1 MRFALAIAVAAA
13 LDQVV
18 FLRIA
23 DWIGVAALLALA
35 YLSLA
40 SAGAGFFAGRRP
52 AQAGALAVFG
62 GAALYGVV
70 SYVTRSSYANDLGS
84 LLQFELQLLL
94 SVVPYAVAGALFG
107 LLGARIRARLTRSSG
122 VPARR

>member
-1 MRFALAIAVAAA
+1 MRFALAILVAAV

-18 FLRIA
+18 FQRIA

-40 SAGAGFFAGRRP
+40 SAGAGFFAIRR
-52 AQAGALAVFG
+52 AALAGALAVFA

-70 SYVTRSSYANDLGS
+70 SYLTRSSYANDVGS
-84 LLQFELQLLL
+84 LLQFELQLAL
-94 SVVPYAVAGALFG
+94 SVVPYGVAGALFG
-107 LLGARIRARLTRSSG
+107 LLGGRLRAGLGGATG
-122 VPARR
+122 RR

>member
-1 MRFALAIAVAAA
+1 MRFVIAIASAAI

-18 FLRIA
+18 YLRIA

-52 AQAGALAVFG
+52 ALAGALAVFA
-62 GAALYGVV
+62 GALLSGVL
-70 SYVTRSSYANDLGS
+70 SYLTRSSYANDPGS
-84 LLQFELQLLL
+84 LLQYELQLVV
-94 SVVPYAVAGALFG
+94 SVVPYAVAGALSGVLGGG
-107 LLGARIRARLTRSSG
+107 LRARLHRTPGPR
-122 VPARR
+122 

>member
-1 MRFALAIAVAAA
+1 MRFAIAVVVAAA
-13 LDQVV
+13 MDQVV

-23 DWIGVAALLALA
+23 DWFGIAALLALA

-52 AQAGALAVFG
+52 ALAGALAVFG

-70 SYVTRSSYANDLGS
+70 SYLTRSSYANDLGS
-84 LLQFELQLLL
+84 LFQFELQVVL
-94 SVVPYAVAGALFG
+94 SVVPYALAGALFG
-107 LLGARIRARLTRSSG
+107 LLGGRIRASVRGT
-122 VPARR
+122 PARQ

>member
-1 MRFALAIAVAAA
+1 MRFVIATAAA
-13 LDQVV
+13 AVLDQVV

-23 DWIGVAALLALA
+23 DWIGVAALLALS

-52 AQAGALAVFG
+52 ALAGALSIFG

-70 SYVTRSSYANDLGS
+70 SYLTRSSYANDLGS
-84 LLQFELQLLL
+84 LLQFELQLML
-94 SVVPYAVAGALFG
+94 SVVPHAVAGALFG
-107 LLGARIRARLTRSSG
+107 LIGGRIHTRVSGA
-122 VPARR
+122 PARR

>member
-1 MRFALAIAVAAA
+1 MRFLIATGAAA
-13 LDQVV
+13 VLDQVV

-40 SAGAGFFAGRRP
+40 SAGAGFFADRRP
-52 AQAGALAVFG
+52 ALAGALAVFG

-70 SYVTRSSYANDLGS
+70 SYLTRSSYANDLGS
-84 LLQFELQLLL
+84 LLQFELQLGL

-107 LLGARIRARLTRSSG
+107 LLGGRLRAGLRGPTS
-122 VPARR
+122 RR

>member
-1 MRFALAIAVAAA
+1 MRFLIAIAVAAV

-35 YLSLA
+35 YLSFA

-52 AQAGALAVFG
+52 ALAGALAVFA
-62 GAALYGVV
+62 AALLSGVV
-70 SYVTRSSYANDLGS
+70 SYLTRSSYANDLGS
-84 LLQFELQLLL
+84 LLQYELQLVV
-94 SVVPYAVAGALFG
+94 SVVPYAVAGALSG
-107 LLGARIRARLTRSSG
+107 LLGGRLRAGLSG
-122 VPARR
+122 IPAGR

>member
-1 MRFALAIAVAAA
+1 MRFVIATAAA
-13 LDQVV
+13 AVLDQVV

-23 DWIGVAALLALA
+23 DWIGVAALLALF

-52 AQAGALAVFG
+52 ALAGALAIFG

-70 SYVTRSSYANDLGS
+70 SYLTRSSYANDLGS
-84 LLQFELQLLL
+84 LLQFELQLML

-107 LLGARIRARLTRSSG
+107 LIGGRIRARVTAA
-122 VPARR
+122 PERR

>member
-1 MRFALAIAVAAA
+1 MRFFIAVVAAAA

-23 DWIGVAALLALA
+23 DWIGVAAILALS

-52 AQAGALAVFG
+52 ALAGALAIFG

-70 SYVTRSSYANDLGS
+70 SYVTRSSYANDPGS
-84 LLQFELQLLL
+84 LLQFELQLML

-107 LLGARIRARLTRSSG
+107 LIGGRIRKRVGASAHG
-122 VPARR
+122 

>member
-1 MRFALAIAVAAA
+1 MRFLGAIAVAAA
-13 LDQVV
+13 VDQVV

-23 DWIGVAALLALA
+23 DWIGVAALFAVA

-52 AQAGALAVFG
+52 ALAGALAVFG

-70 SYVTRSSYANDLGS
+70 SYLTRSSYANDLGS
-84 LLQFELQLLL
+84 LVQFESQLLL
-94 SVVPYAVAGALFG
+94 SVAPYAVVGALFG
-107 LLGARIRARLTRSSG
+107 LLGGRIRARVTGTQAGR
-122 VPARR
+122 

>member
-1 MRFALAIAVAAA
+1 MRFLIAIAVAAV

-52 AQAGALAVFG
+52 ALAGALAVFA
-62 GAALYGVV
+62 AALLSGVV
-70 SYVTRSSYANDLGS
+70 SYLTRSSYANDLGS
-84 LLQFELQLLL
+84 LLQYELQLVV
-94 SVVPYAVAGALFG
+94 SVVPYAVAGALSG
-107 LLGARIRARLTRSSG
+107 LLGGRLRAGLSG
-122 VPARR
+122 IPAGR

>member
-1 MRFALAIAVAAA
+1 MRFLIAVAAAAA

-35 YLSLA
+35 YLAFA

-52 AQAGALAVFG
+52 ALAGALAVFG
-62 GAALYGVV
+62 GALLYGVV
-70 SYVTRSSYANDLGS
+70 SYLTRSSYANDLAS
-84 LLQFELQLLL
+84 LAQFEVQIVI

-107 LLGARIRARLTRSSG
+107 AIGGRIRGRLRK
-122 VPARR
+122 VPAAR

>member
-1 MRFALAIAVAAA
+1 MRFAIAVVVAAA

-23 DWIGVAALLALA
+23 DWIGVAALLAFA
-35 YLSLA
+35 YLSPA

-52 AQAGALAVFG
+52 ALAGALAVFG

-70 SYVTRSSYANDLGS
+70 SYLTRSSYANDLGS
-84 LLQFELQLLL
+84 LFQFELQLVL

-107 LLGARIRARLTRSSG
+107 LLGGRIRVKLSRP
-122 VPARR
+122 PAPR

>member
-1 MRFALAIAVAAA
+1 MRFVIAVAAA
-13 LDQVV
+13 AALDQIV
-18 FLRIA
+18 FGRIA

-52 AQAGALAVFG
+52 ALAGALAVFA
-62 GAALYGVV
+62 GAALSGVL
-70 SYVTRSSYANDLGS
+70 SYLTRSSYANDAGS
-84 LLQFELQLLL
+84 LLQYELALLV

-107 LLGARIRARLTRSSG
+107 SLGGRARAALRG
-122 VPARR
+122 APAAP

>member
-1 MRFALAIAVAAA
+1 MRFAIAIAIAAV

-18 FLRIA
+18 YLRIA

-52 AQAGALAVFG
+52 ALAGALAVFA
-62 GAALYGVV
+62 GALLSGVL
-70 SYVTRSSYANDLGS
+70 SYLTRSSYANDLGS
-84 LLQFELQLLL
+84 LLQYELQLVV
-94 SVVPYAVAGALFG
+94 SVVPYAVAGAL
-107 LLGARIRARLTRSSG
+107 SG
-122 VPARR
+122 VLGGRLRAGLHRTPDRR